1 MSTPSD
7 ETGKSTEPT
16 DRVDPT
22 DNAEVRAVEEGGSR
36 QVARGSDGGIQP
48 SPARSPEDPLGTQ
61 EDIPAGTGA
70 GSPLDGVLISEEDA
84 EQAVSGDTGPESS
97 SGR

>member
-16 DRVDPT
+16 ERVDPT
-22 DNAEVRAVEEGGSR
+22 DNAEVRAVQEGGSR
-36 QVARGSDGGIQP
+36 QVARGSDGGTQP

-61 EDIPAGTGA
+61 EDVPAGTGA
-70 GSPLDGVLISEEDA
+70 GNPLDGVLISEEDA
-84 EQAVSGDTGPESS
+84 EHAVSGDTGPESS